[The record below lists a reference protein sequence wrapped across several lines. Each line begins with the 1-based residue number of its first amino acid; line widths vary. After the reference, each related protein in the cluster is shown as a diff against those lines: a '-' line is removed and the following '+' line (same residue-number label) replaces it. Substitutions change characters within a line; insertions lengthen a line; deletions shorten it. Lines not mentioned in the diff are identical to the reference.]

1 MCIGP
6 DGAIYVA
13 DWFDARVG
21 GHGTRDVGQTG
32 AIYRIAPKGVKLS
45 IPSFDSNSIAGQIE
59 ALQSPSPNVREI
71 GRSRLERAGK
81 KAIPAV
87 CKLLNHSNEFIQGRA
102 IWLLAK
108 LGSDGLKIVESQLS
122 NQNPNIRICAF
133 RALRHENHRMLEHA
147 RNLARDSSPLVR
159 REVALAM
166 RYVPFEKARDI
177 LLEIA
182 KRYDGQDRYYVEA
195 FGIGCMDKEEKI
207 YSVLKKSM
215 GSKKYNPKYAGL
227 VWRLHTVSA
236 IPEIKSWALDDKL
249 DNKINRSMLFALSLI
264 DAPQAAKAMVSIARD
279 AKNETSSLAKAFI
292 EKRDQG
298 IWNKYHAKDLLNG
311 KSSAETIYV
320 DRIAPT
326 SFGPETKL
334 PQADKILA
342 LTGDPDKGK
351 QQIGRCY
358 VCHKVGS
365 VGVEFGP
372 TLAGW
377 GSGQNRETILKAI
390 TEPSADL
397 AHGYEGTELLVKG
410 DKRIQGF
417 IQAEGDPLVIRVFG
431 GEDLVIAKS
440 DIKSRK
446 KMSSSLMASAS
457 SLGLNAQQLRD
468 IVEYLKLN

>member
-1 MCIGP
+1 
-6 DGAIYVA
+6 
-13 DWFDARVG
+13 
-21 GHGTRDVGQTG
+21 
-32 AIYRIAPKGVKLS
+32 
-45 IPSFDSNSIAGQIE
+45 
-59 ALQSPSPNVREI
+59 
-71 GRSRLERAGK
+71 LERAGK

-87 CKLLNHSNEFIQGRA
+87 RQLLNHSNEFIQGRA

-108 LGSDGLKIVESQLS
+108 LGSDGLKIVESQLD
-122 NQNPNIRICAF
+122 NQNPKIRVCAF

-147 RNLARDSSPLVR
+147 GKMAKDSSPLIR
-159 REVALAM
+159 GEVALAM
-166 RYVPFEKARDI
+166 RYVPFENARDI
-177 LLEIA
+177 LIEIA

-195 FGIGCMDKEEKI
+195 FGIGCTDKEEKI
-207 YSVLKKSM
+207 YSLLKKSM
-215 GSKKYNPKYAGL
+215 GAKNFDPKYAGL

-236 IPEIKSWALDDKL
+236 IPEIKSWALDEKL
-249 DNKINRSMLFALSLI
+249 DDKISRSMLFALSLI
-264 DAPQAAKAMVSIARD
+264 EAPQAAKAMVSIAKN

-298 IWNKYHAKDLLNG
+298 IWNKYQAKDLLNG
-311 KSSAETIYV
+311 KSSSETIYV

-334 PQADKILA
+334 PHADKILA
-342 LTGDPDKGK
+342 LKADPDNGK

-390 TEPSADL
+390 TNPSADL

-446 KMSSSLMASAS
+446 KMNSSLMAPAS